1 MLDFKDQTMTW
12 DDPFLIPQIQDLL
25 LKLEGFQHAMSL
37 DLNLGYYHIELIP
50 FSK

>member
-1 MLDFKDQTMTW
+1 MQPISDSK
-12 DDPFLIPQIQDLL
+12 IQDLL

-37 DLNLGYYHIELIP
+37 NLKLGYYHIELMP